1 MKKSSWYCARVE
13 GAMIR
18 RVGISGRQTDVS
30 GKLELVRG
38 SKWSSSVVS
47 RVSWGFTL
55 ASEPVSEDTG
65 LLEGLGRPL
74 IPPSPT
80 QVHCASGLCFRSS
93 SLLHLKSHLFI
104 LSVTA
109 QLLAFPALHPFS
121 LQPWMGLFSL
131 YCANIESNLE
141 GSITLVIVEGSWISF
156 PQENILFHNFH
167 LHF

>member
-1 MKKSSWYCARVE
+1 MKKSSWCCERVE
-13 GAMIR
+13 GTMIR
-18 RVGISGRQTDVS
+18 RVGISGRQTNVS

-38 SKWSSSVVS
+38 SEWSSSVVS
-47 RVSWGFTL
+47 RVSWGFKL

-74 IPPSPT
+74 ILPSPT
-80 QVHCASGLCFRSS
+80 QVHCASGLCFRPS
-93 SLLHLKSHLFI
+93 SLLHLKSHLAT

-109 QLLAFPALHPFS
+109 QFLAFPSLHPFS

-131 YCANIESNLE
+131 CRANIESNLE
-141 GSITLVIVEGSWISF
+141 GSITLVIVEGSLISF
-156 PQENILFHNFH
+156 LQENILFHNFQ